1 MIRGPTIRVL
11 NVLLQQAWGAR
22 LARAVLRFGR
32 VSGLL
37 VVCSCANQGA
47 PSGGPIDRAGP
58 QVVETSPD
66 TFAVVAPFDDAI
78 QIVFNERIS
87 ERAVRGTLDDA
98 VIVSPQSGEVRV
110 RHSSRALRVT
120 MAGGI
125 QPNEVYRVTVQPFV
139 QDLFRN
145 PMADAFEFIFSTG
158 AEMTPT
164 VLAGSVIDRITGQPV
179 RDARVLARVE
189 RPPEAEEEE
198 PDEDQV
204 IPAHVAV
211 TDSAGV
217 YAFRYVPAGRYVITA
232 FEDQNRSRE
241 PDGTE
246 PVGTGLEEL
255 NAADT
260 VLLNL
265 SLLLPDTTPA
275 MVQNVDVI
283 DSLTLVVELDD
294 FLDPPSDLT
303 GVSASLGPD
312 SLAPP
317 GVVTIMHE
325 RDYFNR
331 MDAIQDSLHV
341 ADSIQF
347 DEETQRIEAL
357 RAAGDSVTADEV
369 ESELT
374 TPRPPAQSDARVLQ
388 DRDLPKRTLFLL
400 LADTLATDQAYELSV
415 EGVTNINGVPG
426 GGGMADSGA
435 DFSGSDIF

>member
-1 MIRGPTIRVL
+1 M
-11 NVLLQQAWGAR
+11 
-22 LARAVLRFGR
+22 
-32 VSGLL
+32 
-37 VVCSCANQGA
+37 
-47 PSGGPIDRAGP
+47 
-58 QVVETSPD
+58 
-66 TFAVVAPFDDAI
+66 
-78 QIVFNERIS
+78 
-87 ERAVRGTLDDA
+87 
-98 VIVSPQSGEVRV
+98 
-110 RHSSRALRVT
+110 
-120 MAGGI
+120 
-125 QPNEVYRVTVQPFV
+125 TVQPLV

-145 PMADAFEFIFSTG
+145 PMTDAFEFIFSTG

-179 RDARVLARVE
+179 RGARVLARVE
-189 RPPEAEEEE
+189 RPPEEEE
-198 PDEDQV
+198 PDDDQV
-204 IPAHVAV
+204 VPAHVAV

-217 YAFRYVPAGRYVITA
+217 YAFRYVPSGRYVITA

-246 PVGTGLEEL
+246 PVGTGFEEL

-275 MVQNVDVI
+275 MVQSVDVI
-283 DSLTLVVELDD
+283 DSLTLAVELDD

-303 GVSASLGPD
+303 GVSAFLGPD

-347 DEETQRIEAL
+347 EEETQRIEAL

-388 DRDLPKRTLFLL
+388 DRDLPKQTLFLL
-400 LADTLATDQAYELSV
+400 LTDTLATDLLYELSV
-415 EGVTNINGVPG
+415 SGITNINGVPDG
-426 GGGMADSGA
+426 GGTAEVLRETSRPADLPA
-435 DFSGSDIF
+435 DQIEPPDPDQPPAQPAAADQPGVPGQPADPGQPVDPARPPDE